1 MEKSIFRIQDIL
13 IEMLSNFKTSFY
25 GYALQSLNIKP
36 ISEKV
41 CPTMCASFTSK
52 GLVIFY
58 CEDFI
63 KTLSDEH
70 LKFVL
75 IHELFHFV
83 FDHNRR
89 GLYLADHELGNIA
102 MDAVINTELELQG
115 FTMPNQEKDAEEFNK
130 KMPWDPSEKAF
141 DYFVR
146 YHIEINKAE
155 ETVANLLV
163 LSMFTNGDIDKNIT
177 MKEWSLLKVGV
188 LFDPAY
194 KGNKFTEPY
203 YAYLWKKKQENN
215 EESSANDSNGGKGTL
230 GGATDHSHQELTEEE
245 LREATEGTDLEGASV
260 VNDDNDRTAMTSTM
274 LEGAKQ
280 KARGLMPGGFESML
294 SGLRKTKKNYIKEI
308 LSGLNYL
315 QGNVKTGTYRRESR
329 REIDGL
335 RGTKKV
341 SRKINVILD
350 TSGSM
355 CNEFD
360 KCLSILFS
368 RGVVFNLVQIDT
380 KVTAVTEVSNDTELK
395 KTVLK
400 GGGGTII
407 ASAVDYIA
415 ERPQF
420 NQYNT
425 LILTD
430 GYTDELPIHKL
441 RRTLI
446 ISTDV
451 IPPTTGKCRTIILE
465 KGEI

>member
-1 MEKSIFRIQDIL
+1 MERAIYRIQDLL
-13 IEMLSNFKTSFY
+13 IEMMSNYKTSFY

-36 ISEKV
+36 ISAKV

-52 GLVIFY
+52 GLVVFY
-58 CEDFI
+58 CEDFV

-89 GLYLADHELGNIA
+89 GMFLSDHELGNIA

-115 FTMPNQEKDAEEFNK
+115 FKMPNQEKDAEEYGK
-130 KMPWDPSEKAF
+130 KLPWDPSEKAF
-141 DYFVR
+141 DYFVK
-146 YHIEINKAE
+146 YSTEVNKVTE
-155 ETVANLLV
+155 EMAQLLT
-163 LSMFTNGDIDKNIT
+163 LTMFSNGDINKNIT

-188 LFDPAY
+188 LFDPEY
-194 KGNKFTEPY
+194 KGDKFTEAY
-203 YAYLWKKKQENN
+203 YSYLWEKKQKNPKEG
-215 EESSANDSNGGKGTL
+215 SGKGKGPL

-245 LREATEGTDLEGASV
+245 LKEATEGTDLEGASAV
-260 VNDDNDRTAMTSTM
+260 TDDNDRTAMTSTM
-274 LEGAKQ
+274 IEGAKQ
-280 KARGLMPGGFESML
+280 KSRGLMPGSFESML

-329 REIDGL
+329 REIEGL

-380 KVTAVTEVSNDTELK
+380 KVTGVTEVHNDTELK

-400 GGGGTII
+400 GGDGTII
-407 ASAVDYIA
+407 APAVDYIA

-441 RRTLI
+441 KRTLI
-446 ISTDV
+446 ISTEV

-465 KGEI
+465 KGDI